1 MQTVKIQSIDNTIAT
16 RVFIGENHVEGVAS
30 ASFEQ
35 SAGEIPVFTFKT
47 RNYPNI
53 EIDNADICFRFTPE
67 TIADAA
73 KVIRHSFSTNREL
86 YSAFVAS
93 IASVLKEV
101 PSGAG
106 LYDVAQA
113 VADRIIGMEE

>member
-16 RVFIGENHVEGVAS
+16 RVFIGENHVEGVTS

-53 EIDNADICFRFTPE
+53 GIDNADICFRFTPE
-67 TIADAA
+67 TIEDSARI
-73 KVIRHSFSTNREL
+73 IRHSLLTDKTL
-86 YSAFVAS
+86 YNAFVAS
-93 IASVLKEV
+93 IESTLKEV
-101 PSGAG
+101 SSGSG
-106 LYDVAQA
+106 LYDVARA
-113 VADRIIGMEE
+113 VADRIIGMEK